1 MNREEAVE
9 NLVLMMSEDSPIRK
23 SGAGW
28 EAVNMAIEALE
39 ERNWIPVSEQMPN
52 EYDSVFA
59 KLIGTDKWNNSMF
72 RRRSDDVNVTVELE
86 DGTRKTMTMHTTDGK
101 WKYNYLAV
109 RFEVIA
115 WKPLPEPYKAGE
127 QE

>member
-1 MNREEAVE
+1 MTREEAIE
-9 NLVLMMSEDSPIRK
+9 NIK
-23 SGAGW
+23 SLKQFVVGREWNA
-28 EAVNMAIEALE
+28 ALNMAIEALKE
-39 ERNWIPVSEQMPN
+39 PKRKWIPVSEQMPN

-59 KLIGTDKWNNSMF
+59 KLIGTDKWNNAMF

-101 WKYNYLAV
+101 WKHNYLAV

-115 WKPLPEPYKAGE
+115 WKPLPEPYKVGE